1 LSGADD
7 QAITPELA
15 LVDPALVEA
24 RRQAPDRKVTMSSTP
39 PSNGTFFID
48 PGQTAPP
55 PSPAAAPISP
65 PDPVPAPELIPAPA
79 PPVLA
84 EPGAGT
90 QASMRDVPL
99 GTLIFRAGLLAEEQ
113 LEDALQEGMRT
124 GKRLGEVLLE
134 RGWLQERDLGRL
146 LAGQKGLSFVE
157 LSGTFPEPAA
167 LQALP
172 EEKARLQGVLP
183 LRVEDGRLVV
193 AVADPSNEL
202 VLENLRRTLGYDP
215 QLVVAAYGDLSR
227 AIGEAYADPVA
238 LALVGAA
245 PAIAVQE
252 PLGPAPAPPAP
263 AEAAQPQVEPAPHVE
278 PVLYVEPTV
287 QVAPAVQ
294 VEAAP
299 IAVEPLAPG
308 VEPPSLIVQP
318 LPTVLPPAESRT
330 PQPAPA
336 EQLIPVEPPVQAP
349 LSAMPPTV
357 EQLPPLAPPGPVEAT
372 AAPSL
377 PTQPAMQSPEPVV
390 PAPLLPPTTVA
401 EPPAFAEPVALDPQP
416 APAPTPAPPQTQPV
430 TEPPPMVEQLPA
442 SPNEH
447 VPGESE
453 PEHAADATYAV
464 VLRLSDGEHLEIGIF
479 GSAEEAQARAQEVVS
494 HIAATEGTTSWP
506 FFAGRF
512 LRPDTIVSVDLHE
525 DSADRWMGSA
535 ARSRWATES

>member
-1 LSGADD
+1 
-7 QAITPELA
+7 
-15 LVDPALVEA
+15 
-24 RRQAPDRKVTMSSTP
+24 MSSTP

-525 DSADRWMGSA
+525 DSADRWLGSA